1 MIFFRAGAVRGR
13 AGSGS
18 QVVEDDQMCFAPKAL
33 IFRVTSLFGN
43 SGQFHSLGFSDD
55 SLTQMAVGTRL
66 DTGVNPNGFWAF
78 TYPNTTRAIALGTS
92 GASVTDMSVENQ
104 FTLSWAANGDDYLLQ
119 YWAFGG
125 DDCLAKAKMI
135 NPTTGAQSFTG
146 YGFEGQLL
154 MWLNARGSTWD
165 TEDTVRM
172 NIDFG
177 FGSGSAASE
186 QFAVH
191 QIANSGANPSQAA
204 SQFNDDRIDNWG
216 NTSFVSWGADGY
228 SVSTAGNYGGVN
240 MATLVLGDAGEQAF
254 TVSNGT
260 QKTSTGTKAY
270 TGAGFA
276 PGAFAAAGA
285 NDTDMTGTLRN
296 DAYNTFGAY
305 DSIDHDNIWLG
316 TKNGVNPTDVL
327 DRHSTSAVVVHG
339 DVSVVQAAAAVDS
352 LDADGVTFDWTAA
365 DAVARVF
372 GLIYMKT
379 VPGSPCPGVLRI
391 PFDGTRVR

>member
-1 MIFFRAGAVRGR
+1 MIFFRAGAV
-13 AGSGS
+13 AGKAGTGT
-18 QVVEDDQMCFAPKAL
+18 QIVDDDLMCFVPKAIIL
-33 IFRVTSLFGN
+33 RVIDT

-55 SLTQMAVGTRL
+55 SLTQFAVGTRT
-66 DTGVNPNGFWAF
+66 DAGVNPNGFWAF
-78 TYPNTTRAIALGTS
+78 TYPNTARAISLGVS

-104 FTLSWAANGDDYLLQ
+104 FELNWATDGDDYIVH

-146 YGFEGQLL
+146 YGFQGQLL
-154 MWLNARGSTWD
+154 MWLGARGSTWD
-165 TEDTVRM
+165 TEDTTRM

-240 MATLVLGDAGEQAF
+240 FATLVLGDSAEQSF
-254 TVSNGT
+254 KVSNGT

-276 PGAFAAAGA
+276 PGAVAAAGA
-285 NDTDMTGTLRN
+285 TDTDMTGNLET
-296 DAYNTFGAY
+296 DAYNTFGAF
-305 DSIDHDNIWLG
+305 DSLSHQNIAAAA
-316 TKNGVNPTDVL
+316 KDGVNPTQVAGRNTTTNMIVHANPSTVL
-327 DRHSTSAVVVHG
+327 AE
-339 DVSVVQAAAAVDS
+339 AAAS
-352 LDADGVTFDWTAA
+352 TLDADGVTLDWTTA

-372 GLIYMKT
+372 GLIYFKT
-379 VPGSPCPGVLRI
+379 VDGSPCPVPDRAI
-391 PFDGTRVR
+391 FDGSRVL